1 MRRAGSVVLVVF
13 AAVGCV
19 QTQATLLNP
28 SLTLRP
34 TCPEAVLMF
43 TSADRVGKPYVEI
56 ALLNSTGDN
65 SMTTE
70 AGMHNSQRQ
79 KAAKVGAN
87 GIIMGETRDAGQGA
101 QVASALL
108 GTPANRR
115 GRAVAIYIADD
126 SVRVQTTCA
135 AAHPAS
141 GS

>member
-1 MRRAGSVVLVVF
+1 MRRIALVTGL
-13 AAVGCV
+13 AAVAAACV
-19 QTQATLLNP
+19 NTQATLLNP

-43 TSADRVGKPYVEI
+43 TSPDRVGKPYVEV

-70 AGMHNSQRQ
+70 SGMHNSQRQ
-79 KAAKVGAN
+79 KAAALGAN

-101 QVASALL
+101 QVASAIL

-115 GRAVAIYIADD
+115 GRAVAIYIAED
-126 SVRVQTTCA
+126 STRVRETCT
-135 AAHPAS
+135 AAHPQS
-141 GS
+141 DR